1 MKTRN
6 RKKQDDIL
14 WGIYALL
21 YLEDDP
27 TDFDRMVLGEYLQKM
42 LKIIVGY
49 KTEPN
54 TSTNMVKNE
63 IIYLIREKLE
73 N

>member
-14 WGIYALL
+14 WGIYALI
-21 YLEDDP
+21 YMEDDP
-27 TDFDRMVLGEYLQKM
+27 TDFDRMVLGGHLQKM
-42 LKIIVGY
+42 LKIIEDY
-49 KTEPN
+49 RTEPN
-54 TSTNMVKNE
+54 TSTDMVKSE